1 MRAKGEP
8 RVLNTALRYT
18 WDKARTT
25 PNARNRKSLNF
36 QEKVEQKLKVLK
48 RSDVETVETVEAGE
62 ETKGAE
68 TLSDRKLEGQQLCD
82 ANAGIVLR
90 RLISH
95 DKRRIALS

>member
-25 PNARNRKSLNF
+25 PNAQNRKSLNF

-68 TLSDRKLEGQQLCD
+68 TLSDRKLED
-82 ANAGIVLR
+82 SN
-90 RLISH
+90 
-95 DKRRIALS
+95 LSSYLPRKF